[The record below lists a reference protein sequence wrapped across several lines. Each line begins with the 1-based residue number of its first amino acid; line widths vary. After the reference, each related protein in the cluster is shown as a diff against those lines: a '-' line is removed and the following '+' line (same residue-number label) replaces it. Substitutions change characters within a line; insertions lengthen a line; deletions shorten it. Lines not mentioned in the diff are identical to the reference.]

1 MKMNFS
7 NTEVFREEGGN
18 HMVYE
23 RINAAVSK
31 SGIKQK
37 VIAERIG
44 VSEQALSAMLSG
56 RRKIS
61 VDEFFGLCIVLN
73 VTPDDLYGFDSVR
86 KTKAV

>member
-1 MKMNFS
+1 
-7 NTEVFREEGGN
+7 
-18 HMVYE
+18 MVYE
-23 RINAAVSK
+23 RINAAVAK

-61 VDEFFGLCIVLN
+61 VDEFFGLCLVLN
-73 VTPDDLYGFDSVR
+73 ETPDNLYGFDSAR
-86 KTKAV
+86 KVKAV